1 MRCPRPVENLNRAW
15 SLFCAQRGCEFT
27 LATLLQNSARPAAS
41 RGEASVVIV
50 SAHGLPACPAPQH
63 GGPGQQSR
71 PDDSAVPCPVQIAEP
86 VWRRTPRR
94 MAAGAL
100 KLQQFM
106 LLAPQQRVSG
116 GPHWLARIFRWSH

>member
-50 SAHGLPACPAPQH
+50 SAHGLPACPVR
-63 GGPGQQSR
+63 SK
-71 PDDSAVPCPVQIAEP
+71 
-86 VWRRTPRR
+86 
-94 MAAGAL
+94 AA
-100 KLQQFM
+100 
-106 LLAPQQRVSG
+106 RVSS
-116 GPHWLARIFRWSH
+116 LARMTVRCHAQCKSRSRCGEEHRDAWLREP